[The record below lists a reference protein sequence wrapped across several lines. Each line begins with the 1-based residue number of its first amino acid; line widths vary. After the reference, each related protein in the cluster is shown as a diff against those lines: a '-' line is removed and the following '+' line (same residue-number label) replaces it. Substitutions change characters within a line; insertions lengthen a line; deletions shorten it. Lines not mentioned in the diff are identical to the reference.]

1 MKEILIRPAFE
12 SDIPDIL
19 EITQEAFAKYAFDLG
34 MPEKVKA
41 LKEDADAIRRD
52 MAGKIVLIGQLD
64 GVSVGSIRCQFL
76 EGGMAYISR
85 FGVKLA
91 AQSCGIGGALIGPS
105 CPTAKTKRCRLSPC
119 TRAQKCPALSASI
132 TATASISTPPP
143 WIGAM
148 CAPCSSRSWS
158 RRRRPSST
166 PPAFQNLCS

>member
-91 AQSCGIGGALIGPS
+91 AQSCGIGGALIRAVVSYCKDKKVSAIALHTSAKMSSLIRFYYGNGFYIDS
-105 CPTAKTKRCRLSPC
+105 TAVDRGYV
-119 TRAQKCPALSASI
+119 RALLIKELEPEEEAVQY
-132 TATASISTPPP
+132 
-143 WIGAM
+143 
-148 CAPCSSRSWS
+148 APRIPKS
-158 RRRRPSST
+158 
-166 PPAFQNLCS
+166 L